1 MVEKSLLRQIWR
13 LSFPVLLANLLQTSV
28 NIVDTVMIGRLGPIS
43 IAAIG
48 MANTVHLLLLITVLA
63 ISGGA
68 MSLIAQAKGSRDPLR
83 LSFVTRQALVTSL
96 LLSSVLLVAGVA
108 LAEPLLRLIDS
119 SGETEAI
126 RQGADYLIVIF
137 LGSPFLVLNVV
148 VNRLMQGAG
157 DTVTPL
163 VLTGSISV
171 LNIFFNYLFIFGWGP
186 IPALGIAGAAIGA
199 ILARALAVG
208 VAIYIFYS
216 GTNVIKILPGSWL
229 PHWQLVKDIL
239 SIGVPS
245 GIQGFL
251 RHVANLLVMGFI
263 TATELGAYGA
273 AVLAIGTQAEIFA
286 IQAVVGM
293 NVAATSLVGQELGK
307 WQPEEA
313 FRKGNLITYLGVI
326 VMIIL
331 VVPMI
336 LFAPQIIRL
345 FDPSAHPVVMEG
357 SLTLFRTILLA
368 LPFTAVAIMA
378 TGTLRGAGD
387 TKPAMMSTLLCRN
400 LLTIGLAWLLA
411 FPFKLGAMGIWYGII
426 IGRVLDGVYMW
437 VVWRARKW
445 QKVALRKTDL
455 YRQHLRHLAEPVREE
470 YLREVRTPLM
480 AIAGAVEQVYEHEVI
495 YIHPNGERRVRFEA
509 GDFRRL
515 S

>member
-28 NIVDTVMIGRLGPIS
+28 NIVDTLMIGRLGPIS

-63 ISGGA
+63 VSGGA
-68 MSLIAQAKGSRDPLR
+68 MSLIAQAKGSRDPQR

-163 VLTGSISV
+163 VLTGGISV

-186 IPALGIAGAAIGA
+186 FPAMGIAGAAIGT

-208 VAIYIFYS
+208 VALHIFYS

-229 PHWQLVKDIL
+229 PDWQLVRDIL

-245 GIQGFL
+245 GMQGFL

-313 FRKGNLITYLGVI
+313 FSKGNLITYLGVI

-331 VVPMI
+331 VVPMV

-387 TKPAMMSTLLCRN
+387 TKPAMMSTLICRN
-400 LLTIGLAWLLA
+400 LLTVGLAWLLA
-411 FPFKLGAMGIWYGII
+411 FPLKLGAMGIWYGII
-426 IGRVLDGVYMW
+426 IGRLLDGVYMW

-480 AIAGAVEQVYEHEVI
+480 AIAGTVEQIYEHEVV